1 MPPELNNTS
10 WIQSIV
16 SNIEPMN
23 TYIEVNDNQEVNYI
37 NKDQYELSYN
47 NTLNKLNKKSKENI
61 MDENM

>member
-23 TYIEVNDNQEVNYI
+23 THIEVNDNQEVNYI

-47 NTLNKLNKKSKENI
+47 NTLNKLNKKSKLVPRQF
-61 MDENM
+61 